1 MCRAAYVL
9 LVTAT
14 CFGNMLPPS
23 GSAVTVL
30 LSQRLPPFRIRW
42 DNNRV
47 TTLPDDNMLPKHV
60 EVVTGILVVLTQE
73 CNTARCK
80 TKHWGAFANHF
91 WCGKVINVTYW
102 SACMWVPRR
111 VGVCMRIS
119 ARSLALLLQY
129 ATHMHHIVTSFETPQ
144 SPPHPSILS
153 HKRRNFWKKVIEH
166 KTCVMIFSTT
176 FV

>member
-1 MCRAAYVL
+1 
-9 LVTAT
+9 
-14 CFGNMLPPS
+14 MLPPS

-60 EVVTGILVVLTQE
+60 EVVTGILVVLNKE

-80 TKHWGAFANHF
+80 TGRNVRITKHWGAFANHF
-91 WCGKVINVTYW
+91 CCGKVINVTYR
-102 SACMWVPRR
+102 SACTWVSAR
-111 VGVCMRIS
+111 VGVCVRIS
-119 ARSLALLLQY
+119 ASSLALLLQY
-129 ATHMHHIVTSFETPQ
+129 ATHTHHIVTSFETPQ
-144 SPPHPSILS
+144 SPPHSSILS

-166 KTCVMIFSTT
+166 KTCVMIFSTI